1 MWGFMPWSQMEQ
13 YVVPFENAVAMFSIP
28 DFYGFNE
35 PYYLDIAM
43 EFNGELEKL
52 TDLIANAIIQ
62 RNVNEPEQFREMIH
76 MGLGYMGI
84 DPDEEVFY
92 EKILQHLR
100 SICLKCSPYIFGN
113 DLKLIDAIEDA
124 DWVNVIYR
132 ETSEPQLCF
141 IHQPNDSTNS
151 LGSPAIALPVSYTI
165 GSTVSQPI
173 MK

>member
-1 MWGFMPWSQMEQ
+1 MNQ

-43 EFNGELEKL
+43 EFNGELDKL
-52 TDLIANAIIQ
+52 TDLIANAIVQ
-62 RNVNEPEQFREMIH
+62 RNVNEPEQFREMVH

-92 EKILQHLR
+92 SKMVQHIR
-100 SICLKCSPYIFGN
+100 SICLKCSIHIFGN

-141 IHQPNDSTNS
+141 IQQPNDTTSSPGS
-151 LGSPAIALPVSYTI
+151 LAMALPVSYTI
-165 GSTVSQPI
+165 GSMGNQPI

>member
-1 MWGFMPWSQMEQ
+1 MEQ

-35 PYYLDIAM
+35 PHYLDIAM
-43 EFNGELEKL
+43 EFNGEIDRL
-52 TDLIANAIIQ
+52 TDLIANAIVQ
-62 RNVNEPEQFREMIH
+62 RNVNDYTQFREMIH

-84 DPDEEVFY
+84 DPDEELFY
-92 EKILQHLR
+92 EKMVQHVR
-100 SICLKCSPYIFGN
+100 SICLKCSIHIFGS
-113 DLKLIDAIEDA
+113 DIKLIDAIEDA

-141 IHQPNDSTNS
+141 IQQPNDLTSS
-151 LGSPAIALPVSYTI
+151 PGSPAIALPVSYTI
-165 GSTVSQPI
+165 GYMESQPI

>member
-1 MWGFMPWSQMEQ
+1 MEQ

-35 PYYLDIAM
+35 PHYLDIAM
-43 EFNGELEKL
+43 EFNGEIDQL
-52 TDLIANAIIQ
+52 TDLIANAIVQ

-92 EKILQHLR
+92 SKMVQHIR
-100 SICLKCSPYIFGN
+100 SICLKCSPHILGK
-113 DLKLIDAIEDA
+113 DIKLIDAIEDA
-124 DWVNVIYR
+124 DWVNIIYR

-141 IHQPNDSTNS
+141 IQQPNDSTS
-151 LGSPAIALPVSYTI
+151 LLGSPAIATPVSYMT
-165 GSTVSQPI
+165 GSMASQPI